1 MHSCI
6 VEEEKGSYLSW
17 RRHSMQILYQVFS
30 QSEVLILGYSGSPG
44 RWYLS
49 ENRYLRSDSDMLFS
63 NIDLYRKPSSCL
75 SMISWFF
82 LEIAWMLSEISQKL
96 PRKSTIVI
104 HHRDIFL
111 TLGIDICRDFRDGY
125 ITSQIRFLIERQR
138 TIRDNYRVWI
148 IFSQILKMYMGDSS
162 NIVDFRVMSSIHRRI
177 SVDLHLQKT
186 MMEKF

>member
-6 VEEEKGSYLSW
+6 VEEGSGSYHSW
-17 RRHSMQILYQVFS
+17 RRHLMQILYRDFS
-30 QSEVLILGYSGSPG
+30 QSEVLILGHSGSQE

-82 LEIAWMLSEISQKL
+82 LEIVWMLSEISQKL
-96 PRKSTIVI
+96 PRKSTIAI

-111 TLGIDICRDFRDGY
+111 TLGIDICRDFLDGY
-125 ITSQIRFLIERQR
+125 ITSLIRYWIERQR

-148 IFSQILKMYMGDSS
+148 IFSQILKMYTGDSS
-162 NIVDFRVMSSIHRRI
+162 NIVDFRVMYSIRRRI
-177 SVDLHLQKT
+177 LVDLHLQ
-186 MMEKF
+186 